1 MQSRGLYNVHFYPP
15 KGIELSFNKDVILR
29 SFTIALSHT
38 RTCLGKA
45 LIISMDR
52 WLVSLDRSMIV
63 SACACEFSQSQ
74 RLRITMFY
82 RYNLLSTLWK
92 HSIIFYTLLWEL
104 IRYKIPCKSSAFIL
118 DNLHIIFPHFIHE
131 DNKPQA
137 SILLKITQ
145 LKTPAQLPRP
155 SSFMINECMLS
166 QV

>member
-1 MQSRGLYNVHFYPP
+1 MHFYPP

-82 RYNLLSTLWK
+82 RNNLLSTLWK
-92 HSIIFYTLLWEL
+92 HSIIFYTLL
-104 IRYKIPCKSSAFIL
+104 
-118 DNLHIIFPHFIHE
+118 
-131 DNKPQA
+131 
-137 SILLKITQ
+137 
-145 LKTPAQLPRP
+145 
-155 SSFMINECMLS
+155 
-166 QV
+166 